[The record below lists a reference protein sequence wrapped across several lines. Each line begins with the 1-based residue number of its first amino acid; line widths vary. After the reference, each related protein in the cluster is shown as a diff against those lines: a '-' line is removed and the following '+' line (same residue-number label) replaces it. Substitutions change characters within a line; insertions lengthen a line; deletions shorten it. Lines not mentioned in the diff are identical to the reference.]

1 LNPQEKGVRHQAKC
15 FVLAA
20 ALMLM
25 IARANAQQF
34 EIMEASIA
42 EIHHGLQSGELTCH
56 SLVEQYLDRIKA
68 YDQQGPTINAMLYVN
83 PKALDEAD
91 AMDRQFKDRQLKDR
105 QLKDRQFK
113 DKQLKLDTKHGTQLR
128 TQLKPLQ
135 CIPVV
140 LKDNFDTADMPTT
153 GASLALKGMQP
164 TKDAFVV
171 ARLRENGALILGKT
185 NMHELAL
192 GAGLTVSSLGGQ
204 TKNPYELSRTPG
216 GSSGGTGA
224 ALAANF
230 ATVGTGSDTAN
241 SIRSP
246 SSANSLVGFRPTR
259 GLISRAG
266 VIPVSFTQDAVG
278 PLARNVAD
286 IAVMLDVMAGYD
298 PDDPVTAFGIGK
310 IPATYTSSLDPNGLK
325 GARLGVLRTLFGN
338 GPEHQEVNRVMAN
351 ALEALKKQGAI
362 LVEIDDTA
370 FDTGKLNSVLDV
382 QKYEYKFELNNY
394 LKAQPDA
401 PVHSLAELIASGKYH
416 KGSLEKFL
424 ASAESYENGLNEPD
438 YKDRRV
444 KIDDLRVR
452 LANAMAKND
461 VVALVYP
468 HQKRLPVMI
477 GEPAQVERNG
487 ILAALTGFPA
497 ITVPAGFSTPTE
509 SAPIGVPVGTE
520 FLGPPFSEPQ
530 LLRIAYGFEQATH
543 ARKPPQSTP
552 ALKGR

>member
-1 LNPQEKGVRHQAKC
+1 VRDEAKC

-25 IARANAQQF
+25 VAGANAQQF

-68 YDQQGPTINAMLYVN
+68 FDQQGPAINAMLYVN

-91 AMDRQFKDRQLKDR
+91 AMDRQFKDRQLK
-105 QLKDRQFK
+105 LG
-113 DKQLKLDTKHGTQLR
+113 TKPGPQPR
-128 TQLKPLQ
+128 TQLKRLE

-140 LKDNFDTADMPTT
+140 LKDNFDTSDMPTT

-204 TKNPYELSRTPG
+204 TKNPYELLRTPG

-224 ALAANF
+224 AVAANF

-286 IAVMLDVMAGYD
+286 VAVMLDVMAGYD
-298 PDDPVTAFGIGK
+298 PEDPVTAFGVGK
-310 IPATYTSSLDPNGLK
+310 IPATYTASLDPNGLK
-325 GARLGVLRTLFGN
+325 GARLGVLRTLFGS
-338 GPEHQEVNRVMAN
+338 GPEHQEVNRVMAS
-351 ALEALKKQGAI
+351 ALEMLKKQGAI
-362 LVEIDDTA
+362 LVEIDDPA
-370 FDTGKLNSVLDV
+370 FDTGKLNSDLDV

-416 KGSLEKFL
+416 KASLEKFL
-424 ASAESYENGLNEPD
+424 TSAESYEDGLNEAD

-444 KIDDLRVR
+444 KIDNLRVR
-452 LANAMAKND
+452 LANAMAKNN

-477 GEPAQVERNG
+477 GEPAQLERNG

-497 ITVPAGFSTPTE
+497 IAVPAGFSTPTD
-509 SAPIGVPVGTE
+509 SAPIGVPVGIE
-520 FLGPPFSEPQ
+520 FLGQPFSEPQ

-552 ALKGR
+552 ALSGR

>member
-1 LNPQEKGVRHQAKC
+1 VRHAAKF

-20 ALMLM
+20 GVMLM
-25 IARANAQQF
+25 AEGAAAQQF
-34 EIMEASIA
+34 QIMDASIND
-42 EIHHGLQSGELTCH
+42 IHRGLQSGKLTCH
-56 SLVEQYLDRIKA
+56 SLVQQYLDRIEA
-68 YDQQGPTINAMLYVN
+68 FDQRGPAINAMLYVN
-83 PKALDEAD
+83 PKVLEQAD
-91 AMDRQFKDRQLKDR
+91 AMDKELKR
-105 QLKDRQFK
+105 GAK
-113 DKQLKLDTKHGTQLR
+113 
-128 TQLKPLQ
+128 LKPLQ

-164 TKDAFVV
+164 TKDAFTV
-171 ARLRENGALILGKT
+171 ARLRENGALILGKA

-192 GAGLTVSSLGGQ
+192 AAGLTVSSLGGQ

-230 ATVGTGSDTAN
+230 ATLGTGSDTVN

-246 SSANSLVGFRPTR
+246 ASANSLVGIRPTR

-266 VIPVSFTQDAVG
+266 IIPVSFTQDAAG
-278 PLARNVAD
+278 PLARTVAD
-286 IAVMLDVMAGYD
+286 AAVMLDVMAGYD
-298 PDDPVTAFGIGK
+298 PDDPVTALGVGK
-310 IPATYTSSLDPNGLK
+310 IPATYTASLDRNGLK
-325 GARLGVLRTLFGN
+325 GARIGVLRTLFGIAAD
-338 GPEHQEVNRVMAN
+338 HQEVNRVMAN
-351 ALEALKKQGAI
+351 ALDALKKQGAI
-362 LVEIDDTA
+362 LVDLDDA
-370 FDTGKLNSVLDV
+370 ALDTGKLNSDLDV
-382 QKYEYKFELNNY
+382 QKYEYKFDLNNY
-394 LKAQPDA
+394 LSVQSDP
-401 PVHSLAELIASGKYH
+401 PVHSLAQLIASGKYH
-416 KGSLEKFL
+416 KPSLEKFL

-452 LANAMAKND
+452 LANLMAKND

-477 GEPAQVERNG
+477 GEPVQAERNG

-497 ITVPAGFSTPTE
+497 ITVPAGFSSPTE
-509 SAPIGVPVGTE
+509 SAPIGVPVGIE

-530 LLRIAYGFEQATH
+530 LLRLAYSFEQATL

-552 ALKGR
+552 LLHVR